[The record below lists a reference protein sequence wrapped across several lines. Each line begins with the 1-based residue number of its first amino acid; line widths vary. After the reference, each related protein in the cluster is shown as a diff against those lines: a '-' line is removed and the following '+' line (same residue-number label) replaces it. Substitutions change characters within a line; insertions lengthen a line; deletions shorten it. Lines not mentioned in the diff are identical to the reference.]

1 MRIIK
6 IIIVVALFLIALAL
20 GAQNQ
25 SVVTF
30 NYLIAQGE
38 FHLSAL
44 LGIVFAIGF
53 LVSLLIFGS
62 LHLKS
67 QLRVRKL
74 NRQLKKLNA
83 SVASQSQSKEKNVET
98 KASV

>member
-25 SVVTF
+25 SIVTF

-44 LGIVFAIGF
+44 LGIVFVIGF

-67 QLRVRKL
+67 KLQVRKL

-83 SVASQSQSKEKNVET
+83 TQTAQDQHNKKSVET